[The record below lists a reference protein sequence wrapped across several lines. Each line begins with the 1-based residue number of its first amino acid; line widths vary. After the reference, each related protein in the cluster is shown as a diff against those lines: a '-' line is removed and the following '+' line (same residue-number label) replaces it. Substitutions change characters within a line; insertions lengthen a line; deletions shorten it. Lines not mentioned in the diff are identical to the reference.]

1 MRFFITGLLT
11 ALFHIMS
18 QSGHVVNVYHYVDFD
33 MGDPV
38 NGVQSCE
45 GSDNLVCEWH
55 SARDMNVLHTFL
67 QNDNEKF
74 LRPNQPND
82 SLPLT
87 ATNHNNLLTVFVA
100 NIHQWLGDGH
110 IHQWLGDGHTM
121 PNPCK
126 FPVNLTLAETLGE

>member
-1 MRFFITGLLT
+1 MRFFLTGLLT

-18 QSGHVVNVYHYVDFD
+18 QSGHVVNVYHYVDED
-33 MGDPV
+33 MGHPV

-74 LRPNQPND
+74 LRSNHNMIVNFND

-110 IHQWLGDGHTM
+110 PM
-121 PNPCK
+121 PNLCT
-126 FPVNLTLAETLGE
+126 FPVNLTMAETLGE